1 MKLFFMIKKI
11 YKIIF
16 FSFFIYVFLLN
27 FFCFLTN
34 FNPKSLINPFYISSR
49 SISASYLISY
59 IFFDTGIGIHR
70 TDKKEI
76 DSYIEKVSKK
86 HGIDDKIIKLM
97 VEIES
102 KYNEFAI
109 SRTGAMGLMQIMPG
123 TFMEL
128 GFEKPFFY
136 KDNIN
141 AGIKYFSI
149 QYKKFDNLSLAL
161 AAYNAGPGTVIN
173 SKGIPRFGE
182 TLYYV
187 NRIVSKYNLIRNK
200 E

>member
-1 MKLFFMIKKI
+1 MKLFFMMSKL

-16 FSFFIYVFLLN
+16 SSFFIYLFLLN
-27 FFCFLTN
+27 LFCFFTN
-34 FNPKSLINPFYISSR
+34 LNPKSLINPFHIKNR

-70 TDKKEI
+70 TDKAEI
-76 DSYIEKVSKK
+76 DSYIDNVSKIYN
-86 HGIDDKIIKLM
+86 IDPKIIKLM
-97 VEIES
+97 VEVES

-149 QYKKFDNLSLAL
+149 QLSKFDNLSLAL
-161 AAYNAGPGTVIN
+161 AAYNAGPGAVIN
-173 SKGIPRFGE
+173 NKGVPRFGE
-182 TLYYV
+182 TIYYV
-187 NRIVSKYNLIRNK
+187 KKIVNKYNSIKNK
-200 E
+200 